1 MIHVCTNLY
10 MLRTSTKITA
20 SRLLQKI
27 RAITIP
33 VKRPDTAFW
42 PVLSLPLPFVSPPT
56 SNDF

>member
-1 MIHVCTNLY
+1 